1 MARLELPFERVA
13 VPPGAKDVRRLDV
26 VRGDNLWNIAR
37 AHYGEGCRHTM
48 IFDANKDQIRDPDL
62 IYPGQVFSLPTRSIE
77 TTVRESACWR
87 ISSCPSSTMAGASSP
102 IFAAVTFLAALTGAA
117 WLFWPLFVLTL
128 WSVYFFRDP
137 PRGVPQDDGV
147 LIAPADGLV
156 QMVVDAVPPAELG
169 LGDAALTRVS
179 IFLSVFDVHIN
190 RAPCAGTIDVVAY
203 RPGKFLNAAAD
214 KASEDNERMAIA
226 LSRADGGPVGFV
238 QIAGWVA
245 RRIVCYVK
253 PGQAVLAG
261 ERFGHIRFGSR
272 TDLYL
277 PAGARLLVAPGQRMI
292 GGETVIAEL
301 DPAVGQPRRAVDS

>member
-1 MARLELPFERVA
+1 MLANFF
-13 VPPGAKDVRRLDV
+13 VPILQDGWRF
-26 VRGDNLWNIAR
+26 IA
-37 AHYGEGCRHTM
+37 
-48 IFDANKDQIRDPDL
+48 
-62 IYPGQVFSLPTRSIE
+62 
-77 TTVRESACWR
+77 
-87 ISSCPSSTMAGASSP
+87 
-102 IFAAVTFLAALTGAA
+102 IFAGVTFLAALTGFA

-128 WSVYFFRDP
+128 WSIYFFRDP
-137 PRGVPQDDGV
+137 PRGVPQEDGLLV
-147 LIAPADGLV
+147 APADGLV

-169 LGDAALTRVS
+169 MGDRRLTRVS

-190 RAPCAGTIDVVAY
+190 RSPCAGTVDVVAY
-203 RPGKFLNAAAD
+203 RPGKFVNAAAD

-226 LSRADGGPVGFV
+226 LKRNDGVTVGFV

-253 PGQAVLAG
+253 PGQVLAVG

-277 PAGARLLVAPGQRMI
+277 PVGARLLVAPGQRMI

-301 DPAVGQPRRAVDS
+301 AAADATPRAAIEF